1 VRVFAALTIF
11 NGGVTQ
17 IEPGLGMEAME
28 EADPECQRLKAA
40 LAAAPFGVWRR

>member
-1 VRVFAALTIF
+1 MV
-11 NGGVTQ
+11 GVTQ